1 MNLLSADTDR
11 SFGLDAALILIYGLT
26 AAVSLAVAFYLP
38 TKWTFF
44 IIFLLLVMG
53 IFSMVREKEKLLF
66 YLSVILTSVF
76 LGFHPVFIESGVFP
90 YPISGFRITIFEVAL
105 FFLFLSWMI
114 RLVMTPDLKVRFYPW
129 ITIPLL
135 LIWALSL
142 AGLSRVSMPGV
153 IKLSNLWLVLESWL
167 IFLYFAN
174 NIQDRRLVFNIVAI
188 LLFTGVLQSF
198 LGITQHLAGGA
209 LGLQVFGETKSYNVM
224 AGGADI
230 ISRVS
235 GTFGHPNNLAG
246 YMVMLVLINLAL
258 LWAPIS
264 QRLKLLLFPTLLLMS
279 ATLIL
284 TFSRGGWLAL
294 GIGGMVCL
302 YLCFLRWTR
311 HWVISL
317 IIALGLL
324 AVFVVASVGLISSL
338 RQRLFLEDYGA
349 AQTRVPLAKVALNII
364 YHRPWLGVGLG
375 NYTSAAPDYDIS
387 REGISYEFP
396 RPVHNEFLLITAE
409 QGLPALALFLVMLIY
424 ILVQLLRLSRS
435 RDDPVLPYLAIGLV
449 GTYVAWC
456 VFRMT
461 DYNYVL
467 LGDPF
472 WLLAGLSLA
481 LVQVNRQEAGLS
493 PPGGQP
499 LTVPGN

>member
-11 SFGLDAALILIYGLT
+11 TFRLDAVLILIFGLT
-26 AAVSLAVAFYLP
+26 AGVSLAAAVYLP
-38 TKWTFF
+38 TKWTLF
-44 IIFLLLVMG
+44 IIFLLVAIG
-53 IFSMVREKEKLLF
+53 IFTMVREREKLLL

-76 LGFHPVFIESGVFP
+76 LGFHPIYIQSAVFP
-90 YPISGFRITIFEVAL
+90 YPISGFRITIFEVAF

-114 RLVMTPDLKVRFYPW
+114 HLVTTPDLQVRFYPW
-129 ITIPLL
+129 ITIPFL
-135 LIWALSL
+135 LIWVLSL
-142 AGLSRVSMPGV
+142 AGLSRVSLPEI
-153 IKLSNLWLVLESWL
+153 IKISDLWLLLESWL

-174 NIQDRRLVFNIVAI
+174 NIRDRRLVFNIVAV
-188 LLFTGVLQSF
+188 LLLTGVLQSF
-198 LGITQHLAGGA
+198 LGIAQHLTGGT
-209 LGLQVFGETKSYNVM
+209 LGLQIFGETKSYNLM
-224 AGGADI
+224 PGGADI

-258 LWAPIS
+258 FWAPIS
-264 QRLKLLLFPTLLLMS
+264 PRLKLLLCPALFLIST
-279 ATLIL
+279 TLIL

-294 GIGGMVCL
+294 GFGGMLTL
-302 YLCFLRWTR
+302 YLCFLRWSR
-311 HWVISL
+311 HRVISL
-317 IIALGLL
+317 IIALALL
-324 AVFVVASVGLISSL
+324 VIFLIASVGLITPL
-338 RQRLFLEDYGA
+338 RHRLFLEDYGA
-349 AQTRVPLAKVALNII
+349 ARSRIPLTQVALNII

-375 NYTSAAPDYDIS
+375 NYTFAAPDYDIS

-396 RPVHNEFLLITAE
+396 RPVHNEFLLIAAE
-409 QGLPALALFLVMLIY
+409 QGLPALALFLVILIY
-424 ILVQLLRLSRS
+424 IFVQLLRLSRS

-449 GTYVAWC
+449 GTFFAWC

-481 LVQVNRQEAGLS
+481 LVQVNHQEAGLS
-493 PPGGQP
+493 PQGGATPQSSR
-499 LTVPGN
+499 